1 MHRYNRISNNAEQAF
16 ENKECIYRRF
26 SGAAYVMKKV
36 EETHRH
42 VPSAFFLI
50 LKKIDEKFSHNLR
63 LICCLNV

>member
-26 SGAAYVMKKV
+26 SGAAQMMKKV

-42 VPSAFFLI
+42 VPSAFFSDF
-50 LKKIDEKFSHNLR
+50 KEN
-63 LICCLNV
+63 